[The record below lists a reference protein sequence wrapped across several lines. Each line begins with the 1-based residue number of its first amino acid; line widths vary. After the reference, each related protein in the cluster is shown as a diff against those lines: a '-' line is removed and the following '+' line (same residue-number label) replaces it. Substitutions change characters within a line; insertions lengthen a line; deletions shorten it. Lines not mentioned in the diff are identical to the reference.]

1 MPRAVAVVSRLVC
14 VLSILVLCAFAVFD
28 AQAERIT
35 AGRTPREFA
44 RRLDPGLRHGY
55 ASAIGVAHNAGDDLG
70 TATEAAAYGAGAIE
84 IDVRSDGSELFASHD
99 APLPG
104 LEDVVFRGPSLQQ
117 AWDVAQ
123 LRGTVLLHLKEHS
136 PAYLRRVRSFV
147 LAQPR
152 RHLIIQTDDPAS
164 LLWLQKRMP
173 WAQRLLLVLGPSQLT
188 ALRTDTHLRAA
199 IDGVSVRNRLATLP
213 LLAWLE
219 HRRLTTFVWTVNDE
233 ARMNEL
239 LAHGVHGLISDRLD
253 IVRLLGS

>member
-14 VLSILVLCAFAVFD
+14 ALCVLVLCGFAVFD

-35 AGRTPREFA
+35 AGRNPREFA
-44 RRLDPGLRHGY
+44 RRLEPGLGHGY

-70 TATEAAAYGAGAIE
+70 TATEAAAYGADAIE

-117 AWDVAQ
+117 AWDIAQ
-123 LRGTVLLHLKEHS
+123 LRGTVLLHLKGRDR
-136 PAYLRRVRSFV
+136 P
-147 LAQPR
+147 
-152 RHLIIQTDDPAS
+152 
-164 LLWLQKRMP
+164 
-173 WAQRLLLVLGPSQLT
+173 
-188 ALRTDTHLRAA
+188 LRAA
-199 IDGVSVRNRLATLP
+199 IDGVSVHNRLATLP

-253 IVRLLGS
+253 IVRLLG

>member
-14 VLSILVLCAFAVFD
+14 ALCVLVLCGFAVFD
-28 AQAERIT
+28 ARAERIT

-44 RRLDPGLRHGY
+44 RRLDPGLGLGHGY

-70 TATEAAAYGAGAIE
+70 TATEAAAYGADAIE

-117 AWDVAQ
+117 AWDIAQ
-123 LRGTVLLHLKEHS
+123 LRGTVLLHLKGRDR
-136 PAYLRRVRSFV
+136 P
-147 LAQPR
+147 
-152 RHLIIQTDDPAS
+152 
-164 LLWLQKRMP
+164 
-173 WAQRLLLVLGPSQLT
+173 
-188 ALRTDTHLRAA
+188 LRAA
-199 IDGVSVRNRLATLP
+199 IDGVSVHNRLATLP

-253 IVRLLGS
+253 IVRLLG

>member
-14 VLSILVLCAFAVFD
+14 ALCVLVLCGFPVFD
-28 AQAERIT
+28 ARAERIT

-44 RRLDPGLRHGY
+44 RRLDPGLGHGY

-70 TATEAAAYGAGAIE
+70 TATEAAAYGADAIE

-117 AWDVAQ
+117 AWDIAQ
-123 LRGTVLLHLKEHS
+123 LRGTVLLHLKGRDR
-136 PAYLRRVRSFV
+136 P
-147 LAQPR
+147 
-152 RHLIIQTDDPAS
+152 
-164 LLWLQKRMP
+164 
-173 WAQRLLLVLGPSQLT
+173 
-188 ALRTDTHLRAA
+188 LRAA
-199 IDGVSVRNRLATLP
+199 IEGVSVHNRLATLP

-253 IVRLLGS
+253 IVRLLG

>member
-14 VLSILVLCAFAVFD
+14 ALCVLVLCGFAVFD

-35 AGRTPREFA
+35 AGRNPREFA
-44 RRLDPGLRHGY
+44 RRLEPGLGHGY

-70 TATEAAAYGAGAIE
+70 TATEAAAYGADAIE

-117 AWDVAQ
+117 AWDIAQ
-123 LRGTVLLHLKEHS
+123 LRGTVLLHLKGRDR
-136 PAYLRRVRSFV
+136 P
-147 LAQPR
+147 
-152 RHLIIQTDDPAS
+152 
-164 LLWLQKRMP
+164 
-173 WAQRLLLVLGPSQLT
+173 
-188 ALRTDTHLRAA
+188 LRAA
-199 IDGVSVRNRLATLP
+199 IDGVSVHNRLATLP

>member
-14 VLSILVLCAFAVFD
+14 ALCVLVLCGFAVFD
-28 AQAERIT
+28 AGAERIT

-44 RRLDPGLRHGY
+44 RRLDPGFGHGY

-70 TATEAAAYGAGAIE
+70 TATEAAAYGADAIE

-117 AWDVAQ
+117 AWDIAQ
-123 LRGTVLLHLKEHS
+123 LRGTVLLHLKGRDR
-136 PAYLRRVRSFV
+136 P
-147 LAQPR
+147 
-152 RHLIIQTDDPAS
+152 
-164 LLWLQKRMP
+164 
-173 WAQRLLLVLGPSQLT
+173 
-188 ALRTDTHLRAA
+188 LRAA

-253 IVRLLGS
+253 IVRLLG

>member
-14 VLSILVLCAFAVFD
+14 ALCVLVLCGFAVFD
-28 AQAERIT
+28 ARAERIT

-44 RRLDPGLRHGY
+44 RRLDPGLGHGY

-70 TATEAAAYGAGAIE
+70 TATEAAAYGADAIE

-117 AWDVAQ
+117 AWDIAQ
-123 LRGTVLLHLKEHS
+123 LRGTVLLHLKGRDR
-136 PAYLRRVRSFV
+136 P
-147 LAQPR
+147 
-152 RHLIIQTDDPAS
+152 
-164 LLWLQKRMP
+164 
-173 WAQRLLLVLGPSQLT
+173 
-188 ALRTDTHLRAA
+188 LRAA
-199 IDGVSVRNRLATLP
+199 IDGVSVHNRLATLP

-253 IVRLLGS
+253 IVRLLG

>member
-1 MPRAVAVVSRLVC
+1 MRRGRSSRRCLERLPSSRVSSARCASSCCAASRSSTRRPSASRRAGTRGS
-14 VLSILVLCAFAVFD
+14 S
-28 AQAERIT
+28 
-35 AGRTPREFA
+35 
-44 RRLDPGLRHGY
+44 RRLEPGLGHGY

-70 TATEAAAYGAGAIE
+70 TATEAAAYGADAIE

-117 AWDVAQ
+117 AWDIAQ
-123 LRGTVLLHLKEHS
+123 LRGTVLLHLKGRDR
-136 PAYLRRVRSFV
+136 P
-147 LAQPR
+147 
-152 RHLIIQTDDPAS
+152 
-164 LLWLQKRMP
+164 
-173 WAQRLLLVLGPSQLT
+173 
-188 ALRTDTHLRAA
+188 LRAA
-199 IDGVSVRNRLATLP
+199 IDGVSVHNRLATLP

-253 IVRLLGS
+253 IVRLLG

>member
-14 VLSILVLCAFAVFD
+14 ALCVLVLCGFTVFD

-35 AGRTPREFA
+35 AGRNPREFA
-44 RRLDPGLRHGY
+44 RRLEPGLGHGY

-70 TATEAAAYGAGAIE
+70 TATEAAAYGADAIE
-84 IDVRSDGSELFASHD
+84 IDVRSDGSELFASHY

-117 AWDVAQ
+117 AWDIAQ
-123 LRGTVLLHLKEHS
+123 LRGTVLLHLKGRDR
-136 PAYLRRVRSFV
+136 P
-147 LAQPR
+147 
-152 RHLIIQTDDPAS
+152 
-164 LLWLQKRMP
+164 
-173 WAQRLLLVLGPSQLT
+173 
-188 ALRTDTHLRAA
+188 LRAA
-199 IDGVSVRNRLATLP
+199 IDGVSVHNRLATLP

-253 IVRLLGS
+253 IVRLLG